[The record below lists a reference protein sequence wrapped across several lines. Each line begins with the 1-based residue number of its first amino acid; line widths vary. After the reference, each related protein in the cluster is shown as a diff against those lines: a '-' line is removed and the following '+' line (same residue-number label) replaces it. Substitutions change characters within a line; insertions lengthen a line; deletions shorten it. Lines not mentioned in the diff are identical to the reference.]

1 MGGGTPSANV
11 AITEQWDGSS
21 WTEVADLSTGRAQNA
36 PGTQSPIGASI
47 TFGGY
52 TGSSPSNATE
62 EWTIIHAIKTV
73 TTS

>member
-1 MGGGTPSANV
+1 MIGFSWTNV
-11 AITEQWDGSS
+11 AITESWDGSS

-52 TGSSPSNATE
+52 TGTAPSNATE
-62 EWTIIHAIKTV
+62 EWTVPESISNLTITD
-73 TTS
+73 